1 MCSQEALP
9 ESAAAAAGAI
19 ALLSAIQAAQPLDL
33 KKVFAAIF
41 QTFLEL
47 NQFNS

>member
-1 MCSQEALP
+1 VCSQEALP

-19 ALLSAIQAAQPLDL
+19 ALLSAIQAAQPLES

-41 QTFLEL
+41 QALLKL
-47 NQFNS
+47 NPFNS